1 MDKIVRFSFGEYGTN
16 KHPVIWIKVDGSIS
30 DKFIYLNDVN
40 DAMYTL
46 HDQINKYLD
55 VGFKVEWIKQA
66 FKIFDH
72 IFSLIN

>member
-16 KHPVIWIKVDGSIS
+16 KHPVIWIKVDGSVG

-40 DAMYTL
+40 DAMHTL

-55 VGFKVEWIKQA
+55 VGFKVEWMK
-66 FKIFDH
+66 
-72 IFSLIN
+72 